1 MSDNDLNARDE
12 EIQGRLDAKQ
22 PQAVDADVIAYQR
35 LYEALGKSNAR
46 VPTSFAYNVMV
57 RVARARMAARDSRMS
72 VASVLLGA
80 VALALGT
87 GALLAMSAL
96 GYTTVIDWPAVK
108 QLLHVPAVWVYAAA
122 GMLLVALLDT
132 AVGLYRHR

>member
-1 MSDNDLNARDE
+1 MSDDEMNARDE
-12 EIQGRLDAKQ
+12 EIQDKLDAKQ
-22 PQAVDADVIAYQR
+22 PQGVDADVIAYQR

-46 VPTSFAYNVMV
+46 LPTSFAYNVMV
-57 RVARARMAARDSRMS
+57 RVARARLSARDSRMS

-80 VALALGT
+80 LALALGT

-96 GYTTVIDWPAVK
+96 GYTTVVDWPSIK
-108 QLLHVPAVWVYAAA
+108 QILHVPVAWVYAAA
-122 GMLLVALLDT
+122 GLLLVALLDT